1 VIGKLALCVMGG
13 GLLVALVSLFWRARA
28 KARQRDI
35 EAHEMVVA
43 FERGVLEDAEKKRQA
58 AAAATQ
64 NAIDEVPLMT
74 DEQLEREINR

>member
-1 VIGKLALCVMGG
+1 
-13 GLLVALVSLFWRARA
+13 
-28 KARQRDI
+28 
-35 EAHEMVVA
+35 MVVA